1 MQWNTELMRHTWR
14 EEGSA
19 PFRDPDIRSSCM
31 EILNGEGNYD
41 QAVMA
46 ACKVLEARVRVASG
60 APASQRS
67 GVQLMH
73 FAFGGDKPPLRLSSE
88 ASEQRGA
95 MEMYAGLMSYLP
107 KPCRPSHP

>member
-46 ACKVLEARVRVASG
+46 ACKVWKRGCAWPAARPQANGRASN
-60 APASQRS
+60 
-67 GVQLMH
+67 
-73 FAFGGDKPPLRLSSE
+73 
-88 ASEQRGA
+88 
-95 MEMYAGLMSYLP
+95 
-107 KPCRPSHP
+107 